1 MNNVLENCPFTLN
14 TTRICSNNT
23 INTAIEIS
31 KIGFSSM
38 KPNAVILVNKNDIFD
53 AIAATSLIHFPI
65 NASLLFTDG
74 NSLNKETLK
83 EIQRLSPKG
92 YKGIQVILVGNIS
105 KNVSSELKDYGFRT
119 QHILGRNHYETAC
132 IISKVRKEFKNI
144 LIMSGEEY
152 SEGIISGYWSAHHGD
167 PILFVQRN
175 RIPECVLEV
184 IKKMDGVNIY
194 IIGST
199 KTVSNNFEKY
209 FSQLDNVKQVDRID
223 GDNPYEI
230 AVNFAKYKD
239 PKTEF
244 GWGRNYKEGHAFT
257 FGVLK
262 EPMDIVAGVLFAH
275 MGKHTPPLLIEKD
288 RVPEVVKRYI
298 KSVKPMPPQNMPKP
312 PFMHGYILGSTQN
325 VTYKVQVMI
334 EQMLSIDHEMM
345 DMDEH
350 MMEMNHETPDMY
362 DEKMNMHHEMM
373 NMENHE
379 HCSDCMGMHNM
390 NHQGKVMGMEHETP
404 DMHDEKMDMHHEMMN
419 MENHEHCQDC
429 MDMHSMNHQ
438 GKMMEMEHQAP
449 NIYDEKM
456 TMHHQMMNMEA
467 NKHCS
472 DCMYMHNMNHQGEMM
487 EMEHEVP
494 DMHDKKMSMDDDMN
508 KIMSMHHQMMNMEA
522 DKHYPDCMYM
532 HYMNH
537 QGEMMEMEHEAPN
550 MYDEKMGSDDDM
562 NKMMSMHHKMMYIDD
577 EDTMKHEHFMHH
589 MNKDNDEEDEMSKM
603 KENMEYT
610 HEVYMNEEDDKNY
623 EEKPCGCKKE
633 INRDNSFESQN
644 IKYRLV
650 SIDDILG

>member
-1 MNNVLENCPFTLN
+1 MNNTLENCPITLN
-14 TTRICSNNT
+14 TTRICST
-23 INTAIEIS
+23 DPIDTAIEIS

-74 NSLNKETLK
+74 KSLNKETLK

-105 KNVSSELKDYGFRT
+105 QNVSSELNDYGFRT

-239 PKTEF
+239 YKTEF

-379 HCSDCMGMHNM
+379 HC
-390 NHQGKVMGMEHETP
+390 
-404 DMHDEKMDMHHEMMN
+404 
-419 MENHEHCQDC
+419 QDC
-429 MDMHSMNHQ
+429 MDMHNMNHQ
-438 GKMMEMEHQAP
+438 GKMMEMEHEP
-449 NIYDEKM
+449 
-456 TMHHQMMNMEA
+456 
-467 NKHCS
+467 
-472 DCMYMHNMNHQGEMM
+472 
-487 EMEHEVP
+487 
-494 DMHDKKMSMDDDMN
+494 
-508 KIMSMHHQMMNMEA
+508 
-522 DKHYPDCMYM
+522 
-532 HYMNH
+532 
-537 QGEMMEMEHEAPN
+537 PN

-562 NKMMSMHHKMMYIDD
+562 NKIMSMHHKMMYIDD
-577 EDTMKHEHFMHH
+577 EDTMKHEHCMLH
-589 MNKDNDEEDEMSKM
+589 MNKDND
-603 KENMEYT
+603 
-610 HEVYMNEEDDKNY
+610 EEDDKNY